1 MTRQRNYSERADM
14 SDQREAQAGE
24 IFETRELWIVRFR
37 EDETHPW
44 KDVGTERADAAAT
57 LRTYDYWGEHHADV
71 ERVIARVVVRTEV
84 YDPEKLREELA
95 QETAVKA
102 VSNLQSE

>member
-1 MTRQRNYSERADM
+1 M
-14 SDQREAQAGE
+14 SDQRETHAGE
-24 IFETRELWIVRFR
+24 IVETRELWIARFR

-44 KDVGTERADAAAT
+44 KDIGTERADAAAT
-57 LRTYDYWGEHHADV
+57 LRTYDYWGEHHTDV
-71 ERVIARVVVRTEV
+71 ECGLAKVVVTTEV

-95 QETAVKA
+95 QETAAKA